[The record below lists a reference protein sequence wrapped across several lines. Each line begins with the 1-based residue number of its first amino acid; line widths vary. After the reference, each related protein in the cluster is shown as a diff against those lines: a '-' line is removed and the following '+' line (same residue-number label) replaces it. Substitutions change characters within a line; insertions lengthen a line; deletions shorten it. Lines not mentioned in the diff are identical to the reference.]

1 MMRPVLLLL
10 AAAAVASAYSA
21 ESDKLG
27 SEEYRHTTT
36 LMPCPRVCTKEYA
49 PVCAEDKR
57 GHLYKFDNA
66 CFMRMC
72 GCRMRLRQVPLERC
86 PSDAPGCPMREAH
99 QQEPVVLDNDESPDE
114 SQSDSSADSMKAA
127 HLRKNAVRR
136 EREFY

>member
-21 ESDKLG
+21 ESGELA
-27 SEEYRHTTT
+27 SEEYWQTTT
-36 LMPCPRVCTKEYA
+36 LMPCPRVCTKEYI

-57 GHLYKFDNA
+57 GHLYRFDNN
-66 CFMRMC
+66 CLMRMC
-72 GCRMRLRQVPLERC
+72 GCRMRLRQVALERC
-86 PSDAPGCPMREAH
+86 PSDAPGCPLAEAL
-99 QQEPVVLDNDESPDE
+99 QQEPVVLDNDDSSDE
-114 SQSDSSADSMKAA
+114 SQSDSSADSMKAT